1 MHGGTYSVGAALKTW
16 TPKHADC
23 RGSEPWHEPCSI
35 AGAKR
40 SAKSQ
45 PVGTGTASPTWNM
58 VKGLPLGLTIMEN
71 RQDVQAISSRA
82 PEVTPIRL
90 ALCLPEEVLTNLPS
104 GADHA
109 IHRFSDSFVLTRR
122 EKEVVTLI
130 CCGYKNE
137 AIAQV
142 LKLSPPTVR
151 FHMRNIHKKT
161 GTSDKLDV
169 VIRIWA
175 DTQQPCKE

>member
-1 MHGGTYSVGAALKTW
+1 MLFFSLTHRTMQRSYLSGWHSMNDIQNVHAVSKIEPEA
-16 TPKHADC
+16 TP
-23 RGSEPWHEPCSI
+23 
-35 AGAKR
+35 
-40 SAKSQ
+40 
-45 PVGTGTASPTWNM
+45 
-58 VKGLPLGLTIMEN
+58 L
-71 RQDVQAISSRA
+71 
-82 PEVTPIRL
+82 RL
-90 ALCLPEEVLTNLPS
+90 AQCLPDDVLANLPT

-109 IHRFSDSFVLTRR
+109 IHRFSDSFILTRR

-137 AIAQV
+137 TIARV

-161 GTSDKLDV
+161 GTSDKLDI

-175 DTQQPCKE
+175 DTQRPCVS